1 MTIAAPRLVVLG
13 LVAGIGV
20 ATMLPLSGSG
30 VGQTAPMRVTTDTAE
45 YCHQLDDRLAHALST
60 TSKPPSP
67 EVEEL
72 ASDGRRMCSQGEI
85 RAGILRLRQAL
96 RMQQ

>member
-1 MTIAAPRLVVLG
+1 MTLPARRLGVLVFVAAIG
-13 LVAGIGV
+13 LA
-20 ATMLPLSGSG
+20 ASLPFSGSG

-45 YCHQLDDRLAHALST
+45 YCRQLDDRLSRTLSA
-60 TSKPPSP
+60 TSRRPSP

-72 ASDGRRMCSQGEI
+72 ANDGRRMCDQGEI

-96 RMQQ
+96 RLQQ